1 MSIRARDITPI
12 NEAGTCLLE
21 LADEAV
27 AGAGKVLTRN
37 GSPYVAIVDA
47 RKLSY
52 YHALEAEHDRL
63 IMLGDAEWG
72 WQMHSQAGC
81 SPRKNSVSHFGAL
94 VKGLQGLT
102 GSCST
107 DLEMSGEVASPSV
120 RFGLHRAAAALPPHH
135 ARPSVNQDLP
145 RNQNCTRK
153 PRWLPERL
161 MQKNI
166 LICR

>member
-1 MSIRARDITPI
+1 LAKTDFVRDALMSIRARDITPI

-72 WQMHSQAGC
+72 LADALAGRVQ
-81 SPRKNSVSHFGAL
+81 PEEEFRKSL
-94 VKGLQGLT
+94 
-102 GSCST
+102 
-107 DLEMSGEVASPSV
+107 
-120 RFGLHRAAAALPPHH
+120 RRAG
-135 ARPSVNQDLP
+135 
-145 RNQNCTRK
+145 
-153 PRWLPERL
+153 
-161 MQKNI
+161 
-166 LICR
+166 